1 MASDIQDREDRL
13 TALVNVLGFAT
24 LDHLED
30 YVVLHGSARVVPV
43 SAAEASTLP
52 LDETQIQTQLYSATK
67 HAQRNE
73 QRRVE
78 NARLKKEVDGMRKD
92 LEWTRAE
99 LGKERAIA
107 QELRR
112 DKTRLLDTVDEL
124 TKGPERFQTDGLDD
138 PLPFPVDAGGPVEGE
153 LSRCYDEIED
163 LAANIVQLENELE
176 KAWTKC
182 DEQADQLREAQDQ
195 LQQGQKVERKLEEAL
210 EKLKKAGKMA
220 RRLEAVE
227 GELTALKD
235 RLASFVPTLL
245 DGPGAKTSGLPSSAS
260 LFPNSPA
267 AHPSSAP
274 PKHASSQLRGPL
286 LPHPSSPLSES
297 HPHSDSTSTTIRP
310 PPPVFPDPPEPSP
323 TPASDAQRQPSAF
336 SAAPASSA
344 TVSGVPSTSTSTAGR
359 LTSQQK
365 QQLKLYPKLL
375 FNYTTAR
382 TYFASH
388 QDFITLALRTLPVS
402 SVGPIP
408 TFLDLAHF
416 PNYPPLP
423 TEPEERTKLVETGEL
438 GRTYEEM
445 QKKEVQLANK
455 LPEFQWWIKKVKELA
470 AKRLADTPMEKGKVE
485 GKAKVEPE
493 GDVESK
499 LPAVAPELSL
509 KQPVRKRRKVTVDGT
524 PTVSGLK
531 SSSIAVPPSSA
542 LSANTPKP
550 AVAPLPLPLP
560 VSTTTAVASTS
571 RLSRST
577 TPLAAPPE
585 YVAFG
590 LQGSSSTK
598 KRRWNLLSPSKHA
611 SGSGKKTPRQALIS
625 HGDRGSPLK
634 QTSEPTVLVP
644 DTQLPPQ
651 ATRRSSTVNGLGS
664 ESTYESEPDTIR
676 TENGELRS
684 PSQDQNKAPLSGTG
698 RRSASRSPEKH
709 KSPLRR
715 MASVAPSPRPP
726 LSFAYAAAAASKSSR
741 PSAVVNDDDPFLA
754 RPFQSQSQKQRTAS
768 SRSASPS
775 KRIPLQPSPNS
786 RTTHASASKLTSPSH
801 AHAHAHAHAHTP
813 RRRNPSLSPS
823 ASPSPNK
830 GFDMPPSAQ
839 PGSRRP
845 LYSPR
850 RSPRSEVHPAMLF
863 SPVRSSA
870 KRKVNLE
877 PLNSDEQD
885 PFVEELRKHPESSKK
900 ASKGKGKKRS
910 STERDDRVSGEST
923 PRKKKKGKKVLEEM
937 GSEQDEDGDE
947 EDVKPLLSQES
958 TSGFDRM
965 PSDPDDTKGK
975 REYIRR
981 VQAKRHAQVEK
992 VRAERAAA
1000 AGKAKALELNP
1011 ERNDGVKHAYKEVVR
1026 NKAKRQSMLA
1036 EVCGQCQAYYERA
1049 DKPPPAGP
1057 CGHNISNNN
1066 NSSKRTSSSL
1076 MKSFLDERAQQA
1088 QDRLQRD
1095 GRHRVQQR
1103 TVPDPPSFW
1112 EMGFPNTQQVED
1124 INREARQLKEETRA
1138 WQEAQAQEKNGF
1150 YRFRDDA

>member
-1 MASDIQDREDRL
+1 MPSDIQDREDRL

-52 LDETQIQTQLYSATK
+52 LDETQMQTQLYSATK

-78 NARLKKEVDGMRKD
+78 NARLKKELDAMRKD

-99 LGKERAIA
+99 LGKERAMA

-124 TKGPERFQTDGLDD
+124 TKRPERFQTDGLDD
-138 PLPFPVDAGGPVEGE
+138 PLPVPVDAGGPVEGE

-260 LFPNSPA
+260 LFPD
-267 AHPSSAP
+267 SSV
-274 PKHASSQLRGPL
+274 SSLHLGSLKLRGPL

-310 PPPVFPDPPEPSP
+310 PPPIFPDPPKPSP
-323 TPASDAQRQPSAF
+323 TPASDAQRQPPTF

-375 FNYTTAR
+375 FNYTTTR
-382 TYFASH
+382 TYVASH
-388 QDFITLALRTLPVS
+388 QDFITLALPTVPVS

-423 TEPEERTKLVETGEL
+423 TEPEEQTKLVETGEL
-438 GRTYEEM
+438 GRIYEEM
-445 QKKEVQLANK
+445 EKKEVQLANK
-455 LPEFQWWIKKVKELA
+455 LPEVQWWIRKVKELA

-499 LPAVAPELSL
+499 LPAVAPELSS

-524 PTVSGLK
+524 PTVSGLR

-542 LSANTPKP
+542 PSANTPKP
-550 AVAPLPLPLP
+550 AVAPLPLPF
-560 VSTTTAVASTS
+560 STTTAFASTS
-571 RLSRST
+571 RLPRST

-598 KRRWNLLSPSKHA
+598 KRRWNLLSPPKHA

-625 HGDRGSPLK
+625 HEDRGSPLK

-651 ATRRSSTVNGLGS
+651 ATRRSSAVNGLGS

-676 TENGELRS
+676 TENGDLI
-684 PSQDQNKAPLSGTG
+684 PNQDQNKAPSSGTG

-726 LSFAYAAAAASKSSR
+726 LSFAYAAAAAASKSSR

-754 RPFQSQSQKQRTAS
+754 RPFQSQSQKQPTAS

-801 AHAHAHAHAHTP
+801 AHALTHTP

-823 ASPSPNK
+823 ASPSPKK

-850 RSPRSEVHPAMLF
+850 RSPRSKVHPAMLF

-870 KRKVNLE
+870 TKKVNLE

-910 STERDDRVSGEST
+910 SAERDDKVSEEST
-923 PRKKKKGKKVLEEM
+923 PRKKKKGKKVLEER
-937 GSEQDEDGDE
+937 GTEQDEEGDE
-947 EDVKPLLSQES
+947 EDVKPFLSQES

-965 PSDPDDTKGK
+965 PSDPDDAKGK

-1036 EVCGQCQAYYERA
+1036 EACGQCQAYYERA
-1049 DKPPPAGP
+1049 GKPPPAGP
-1057 CGHNISNNN
+1057 CGHNVSNNN
-1066 NSSKRTSSSL
+1066 GSKRTSSSL

-1138 WQEAQAQEKNGF
+1138 WQEAQAQEKNGL